1 MAVISIALLVVFV
14 LVCVLIVAL
23 VLIQNE
29 EGDTL
34 GGIFAGGS
42 NSAFGSR
49 SASVLTKA
57 TYVVVTLFF
66 VTAFFLAFVNK
77 SPSDKGIETAA
88 RIESAG
94 SSNEWWSGDND
105 AAPADTTAPADAQAP
120 ADTVVPADASTDAP
134 AAQ

>member
-1 MAVISIALLVVFV
+1 MAIISIALLVVFV
-14 LVCVLIVAL
+14 LVCILIVSL

-77 SPSDKGIETAA
+77 SPSDKGIENAA

-94 SSNEWWSGDND
+94 SSSEWWSGDQ
-105 AAPADTTAPADAQAP
+105 AAPAETAPVETAP
-120 ADTVVPADASTDAP
+120 VEAP

>member
-14 LVCVLIVAL
+14 LVCLLIVTL

-29 EGDTL
+29 EGDSL

-77 SPSDKGIETAA
+77 SPSDKGIENAA

-94 SSNEWWSGDND
+94 SSAEWWSGDQ
-105 AAPADTTAPADAQAP
+105 ATTPETAPADASA
-120 ADTVVPADASTDAP
+120 DAP

>member
-1 MAVISIALLVVFV
+1 MAIISIALLVVFV
-14 LVCVLIVAL
+14 LVCLLIVTL

-77 SPSDKGIETAA
+77 SPSDQGIENAA

-94 SSNEWWSGDND
+94 SSTEWWSGDAPAETAPAETAPAE
-105 AAPADTTAPADAQAP
+105 AAPA
-120 ADTVVPADASTDAP
+120 DAP

>member
-14 LVCVLIVAL
+14 LVCILIVAL

-77 SPSDKGIETAA
+77 SPSDKGIENAA
-88 RIESAG
+88 RVESAG
-94 SSNEWWSGDND
+94 SNSEWWSGDQASSD
-105 AAPADTTAPADAQAP
+105 AAAPAETA
-120 ADTVVPADASTDAP
+120 PADASTDAP

>member
-1 MAVISIALLVVFV
+1 MAIISIALLVVFV
-14 LVCVLIVAL
+14 LVCLLIVSL

-77 SPSDKGIETAA
+77 SPSDKGIENAA

-94 SSNEWWSGDND
+94 SSTEWWSGDEAAAD
-105 AAPADTTAPADAQAP
+105 TAAPAE
-120 ADTVVPADASTDAP
+120 TDPVETP
-134 AAQ
+134 AAE